1 MQLRAEHIVTIVA
14 IIAPIVFTGMIYFM
28 PYMGIMI
35 PKVVANI
42 GFGVCFI
49 IFSGAM
55 LALTPVGKKLFRIHN
70 DAPIP
75 SVLVS
80 NYSSIIPDNT
90 SQISPRNRPPLFF
103 DVLLLISMTIIF
115 TFGISMMYMWISG
128 KLTAMIGFGQMFL
141 FTFSI
146 VAPILAFVDV
156 FYWQRRQYK
165 LGRSSVYKDKIIKI
179 DGDKNKVFDTCFE
192 ILDTV
197 PKSTILESV
206 KPKSVRALIG
216 EYIIT
221 VIIKSIRNKKVE
233 IHIESDSVWMTTR
246 IDWGVNQRGIN
257 KLDRL
262 IRAKIGQG
270 IK

>member
-1 MQLRAEHIVTIVA
+1 
-14 IIAPIVFTGMIYFM
+14 
-28 PYMGIMI
+28 
-35 PKVVANI
+35 
-42 GFGVCFI
+42 
-49 IFSGAM
+49 
-55 LALTPVGKKLFRIHN
+55 
-70 DAPIP
+70 
-75 SVLVS
+75 
-80 NYSSIIPDNT
+80 
-90 SQISPRNRPPLFF
+90 
-103 DVLLLISMTIIF
+103 
-115 TFGISMMYMWISG
+115 
-128 KLTAMIGFGQMFL
+128 MFL

-192 ILDTV
+192 ILDTI
-197 PKSTILESV
+197 PKSTILKSV

-270 IK
+270 VK